1 MRREQ
6 AQALVEAVA
15 AVPVCVACA
24 LALAD
29 AGVLVRD
36 RIAVAQ
42 AATRAA
48 EAHVTGADELDAARD
63 ALPASIRDGASV
75 RVEGDRIFVSAASG
89 ARIAKLAGHDVV
101 HRSSVEVAR

>member
-29 AGVLVRD
+29 AGVIVRD

-48 EAHVTGADELDAARD
+48 EAHIDGADELAAAQG
-63 ALPASIRDGASV
+63 ALPASIRDAASV
-75 RVEGDRIFVSAASG
+75 RVEGDRIFVQAASG
-89 ARIAKLAGHDVV
+89 ARIAKLVGRDVV
-101 HRSSVEVAR
+101 HRSSVEVSR

>member
-1 MRREQ
+1 MRRER
-6 AQALVEAVA
+6 AQAIVEAVA

-29 AGVLVRD
+29 AGVIVRD

-48 EAHVTGADELDAARD
+48 EAHLAGADELDAARD
-63 ALPASIRDGASV
+63 ALPESIRDGAAVTV
-75 RVEGDRIFVSAASG
+75 RGERIFVTASSG
-89 ARIAKLAGHDVV
+89 ARITKLAGQDVV
-101 HRSSVEVAR
+101 HHSSVEVAR